1 MRGSGQVQVKSVPDG
16 GIKPIR
22 PMTRRLLLLTRSGS
36 AFRYSARNAY
46 LYQLVAEPDKQ
57 EQRNTDIG
65 RRDAAP
71 VDGIFQERFIV
82 LPQRN
87 NQHSTKAKIGPSGKN
102 PERYGKSFTSYPLY
116 HVTAT
121 EAIMANGNP
130 QPR

>member
-1 MRGSGQVQVKSVPDG
+1 MR
-16 GIKPIR
+16 
-22 PMTRRLLLLTRSGS
+22 T
-36 AFRYSARNAY
+36 F
-46 LYQLVAEPDKQ
+46 YQLVAEPDKQ

-87 NQHSTKAKIGPSGKN
+87 NQAQYKGENRPQREEPGTVRQIIHII
-102 PERYGKSFTSYPLY
+102 PLY

-130 QPR
+130 QPGDEARHTGGVQQPQIDRLVAEH